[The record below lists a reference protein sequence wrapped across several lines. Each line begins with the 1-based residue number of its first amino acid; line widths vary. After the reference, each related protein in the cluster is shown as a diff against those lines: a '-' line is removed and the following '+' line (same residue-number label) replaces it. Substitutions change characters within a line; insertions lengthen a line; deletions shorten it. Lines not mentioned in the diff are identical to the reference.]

1 MLPHVKVNVTAGA
14 FASIRRRLT
23 PRHEERSNASAGPQA
38 FAANCR
44 GHPSGW
50 GSSLALQEL
59 SGAIIGG
66 TERFGGFDAMEATRA
81 TQPRPVNTKFGFVVA
96 TAVGDEVAEANFK
109 PATALSFATETL
121 PERKVACI
129 TAFTSEVARHANP
142 AALEAVNRELLG
154 GLGAA
159 ADRLFFRYVVDT
171 VGAADI
177 GGSGTAAVAFRQIRT
192 QQVAAF
198 VQAVCVALQAVALKV

>member
-1 MLPHVKVNVTAGA
+1 
-14 FASIRRRLT
+14 
-23 PRHEERSNASAGPQA
+23 
-38 FAANCR
+38 
-44 GHPSGW
+44 
-50 GSSLALQEL
+50 
-59 SGAIIGG
+59 
-66 TERFGGFDAMEATRA
+66 
-81 TQPRPVNTKFGFVVA
+81 VA

-154 GLGAA
+154 GLAAA

-177 GGSGTAAVAFRQIRT
+177 SVEAARPRSTSQTFGMH
-192 QQVAAF
+192 
-198 VQAVCVALQAVALKV
+198 

>member
-1 MLPHVKVNVTAGA
+1 MQAQARKLSLRIVEGIQATK
-14 FASIRRRLT
+14 
-23 PRHEERSNASAGPQA
+23 SAISSGTT
-38 FAANCR
+38 
-44 GHPSGW
+44 SGW
-50 GSSLALQEL
+50 GSLALQEL
-59 SGAIIGG
+59 SGAIIGS

-81 TQPRPVNTKFGFVVA
+81 TQPRPVNTKFGFVVT

-129 TAFTSEVARHANP
+129 TAFTSEVARHAP
-142 AALEAVNRELLG
+142 GRARGSQPRVARRSW
-154 GLGAA
+154 GAA

-177 GGSGTAAVAFRQIRT
+177 GGSGTAAVDIADDFRN
-192 QQVAAF
+192 
-198 VQAVCVALQAVALKV
+198 ALSAMDGSSRSRYFASSLTRPPRSNGQPSPRLVPCSSG

>member
-1 MLPHVKVNVTAGA
+1 V
-14 FASIRRRLT
+14 AS
-23 PRHEERSNASAGPQA
+23 
-38 FAANCR
+38 
-44 GHPSGW
+44 
-50 GSSLALQEL
+50 
-59 SGAIIGG
+59 
-66 TERFGGFDAMEATRA
+66 
-81 TQPRPVNTKFGFVVA
+81 
-96 TAVGDEVAEANFK
+96 AVGDEVAEANFK

-177 GGSGTAAVAFRQIRT
+177 AASDIAEDEIGPRHPRAAEPPPALFLELNPALRARSNQRQKPAIHELVFVVGPEQRHIARIAAIDAPKINAIWRAALVHRASDRRT
-192 QQVAAF
+192 GL
-198 VQAVCVALQAVALKV
+198 AVGRNEASHGLVPLLLRQ